1 MGIPHYY
8 RSIVRQHKNIVV
20 TKSPPCHRLLI
31 DFNALVHQSAALL
44 ISERPNDVC
53 YENIIKETIVTTR
66 TLISAVNPSDLVYIG
81 VDGVAPRAKMVQQ
94 RKRRYMSSYRN
105 RLINDYMEKHAIKSL
120 PDWDSNAI
128 TPGTSFMAMLD
139 NELHRCFAGDHRVVV
154 SGSNEE
160 GEGEQKLFDF
170 INDNKDSSKI
180 NLIHG
185 MDADLIMLS
194 LLSDQ
199 TIYLQRDSE
208 VVDIQA
214 FRIGITKHM
223 RLAIGHSTH
232 DLMRDYVFMC
242 FLLGNDFIPHLP
254 FMRIRD
260 GGINE
265 LTKIY
270 TKVHQEQQLVI
281 NLECKGQYSING
293 DMLTRIFAELA
304 KSEYARMKTH
314 VTKFNNQVATHVPRK
329 IHNVKE
335 YSTELENYPKQ
346 NKHELLDV
354 IHQDWHQYDWMQQY
368 YKHLFDSVESHTVNK
383 YACDYLEGVVWTFN
397 YYFNRQFDQFW
408 YYRHHVAP
416 LASDILSCIHACDIA
431 VMTERMKKNRYEF
444 KLTPPLQL
452 ICVLPPQSVSLL
464 VKEHQDLM
472 RDPQHGMA
480 CYYPTS
486 FKMCTFMKDFM
497 WECTPILPDIDIEKV
512 HLKLDSY
519 VGLS

>member
-8 RSIVRQHKNIVV
+8 RSIVRQHKNIVIQRA
-20 TKSPPCHRLLI
+20 PACHRLLI
-31 DFNALVHQSAALL
+31 DFNAVVHQSAALL
-44 ISERPNDVC
+44 INERPGDVS
-53 YENIIKETIVTTR
+53 YENIIRETIMTTKA
-66 TLISAVNPSDLVYIG
+66 LISAVNPRDIVYIG

-94 RKRRYMSSYRN
+94 RKRRFMTSYRN

-128 TPGTSFMAMLD
+128 TPGTRFMAMLD
-139 NELHRCFAGDHRVVV
+139 SELHRCFADDTRVIV

-170 INDNKDSSKI
+170 INTNKDAGKV
-180 NLIHG
+180 NLING

-214 FRIGITKHM
+214 FRLGISKHM
-223 RLAIGHSTH
+223 RLAIGNSTH

-260 GGINE
+260 GGINV

-281 NLECKGQYSING
+281 CHESNKYSINR

-304 KSEYARMKTH
+304 KSEYAHMKVH
-314 VTKFNNQVATHVPRK
+314 VGKFNDQVATYVPRK

-335 YSTELENYPKQ
+335 YSTELENYPKL
-346 NKHELLDV
+346 NKHKLLDI
-354 IHQDWHQYDWMQQY
+354 IHQEWHQHDWMQQY
-368 YKHLFDSVESHTVNK
+368 YKHLFDSAESNK
-383 YACDYLEGVVWTFN
+383 HVTDYLEGVIWVFN
-397 YYFNRQFDQFW
+397 YYFNRQFDRFW

-416 LASDILSCIHACDIA
+416 LASDILGCMNACDIA
-431 VMTERMKKNRYEF
+431 AMTERLKMNRYEF
-444 KLTPPLQL
+444 MLTPPLQL
-452 ICVLPPQSVSLL
+452 MCVLPPQSASLL
-464 VKEHQDLM
+464 AKEYQDLM
-472 RDPQHGMA
+472 KDPQHGLA
-480 CYYPTS
+480 CYYPTG
-486 FKMCTFMKDFM
+486 FALCTFMKDFM

-512 HLKLDSY
+512 RLKLDSDI
-519 VGLS
+519 GLS

>member
-8 RSIVRQHKNIVV
+8 RSIVRQHKNIVL
-20 TKSPPCHRLLI
+20 TRAPPCHRLLI

-44 ISERPNDVC
+44 ISERPNDVS
-53 YENIIKETIVTTR
+53 YENIIKETITTTR
-66 TLISAVNPSDLVYIG
+66 ALIAAVKPSDLVYIG

-128 TPGTSFMAMLD
+128 TPGTRFMAMLD
-139 NELHRCFAGDHRVVV
+139 IELHRCFADDTRVIV

-170 INDNKDSSKI
+170 INNNKNSSKI

-214 FRIGITKHM
+214 FRLGISKHM
-223 RLAIGHSTH
+223 KLANGNSAH

-260 GGINE
+260 GGINV

-270 TKVHQEQQLVI
+270 TQVHQEQQLVI
-281 NLECKGQYSING
+281 CHESNKYSING

-304 KSEYARMKTH
+304 KGEYTLMKTH
-314 VTKFNNQVATHVPRK
+314 VTRFNDQVATFVPRK

-346 NKHELLDV
+346 NKHKLLDI
-354 IHQDWHQYDWMQQY
+354 IHQEWHQHDWMQQY
-368 YKHLFDSVESHTVNK
+368 YKHLFDSTESNK
-383 YACDYLEGVVWTFN
+383 YACDYLEGVVWAFN

-416 LASDILSCIHACDIA
+416 LASDILSCMNACDIA
-431 VMTERMKKNRYEF
+431 AMIERLKMNRYTF

-452 ICVLPPQSVSLL
+452 ICVLPPQSASLL

-472 RDPQHGMA
+472 KDPHHGLA
-480 CYYPTS
+480 CYYPTC

-497 WECTPILPDIDIEKV
+497 WECTPILPDIDIEKM

-519 VGLS
+519 ISLS

>member
-1 MGIPHYY
+1 
-8 RSIVRQHKNIVV
+8 VRQHKNIVIQ
-20 TKSPPCHRLLI
+20 KAPPCHRLLI
-31 DFNALVHQSAALL
+31 DFNAVVHQSAALL
-44 ISERPNDVC
+44 INERPGDVS
-53 YENIIKETIVTTR
+53 YENIIKETIMTTK
-66 TLISAVNPSDLVYIG
+66 TLISVMSPKDTVYIG

-94 RKRRYMSSYRN
+94 RKRRYLTSYRN

-128 TPGTSFMAMLD
+128 TPGTRFMAMLD
-139 NELHRCFAGDHRVVV
+139 SELHRCFADDTRVIV

-170 INDNKDSSKI
+170 INNNKDTGKV

-214 FRIGITKHM
+214 FRVGISKHM
-223 RLAIGHSTH
+223 RLAIGNSAH

-260 GGINE
+260 GGINV

-270 TKVHQEQQLVI
+270 TQVHKEQPLVI
-281 NLECKGQYSING
+281 CHEDHKYSINRE
-293 DMLTRIFAELA
+293 MLTRIFAELA
-304 KSEYARMKTH
+304 NNEYSRMKVH
-314 VTKFNNQVATHVPRK
+314 VEKFNHQVATYVPRK

-335 YSTELENYPKQ
+335 YSTELENYPKL
-346 NKHELLDV
+346 NKHKLLDI
-354 IHQDWHQYDWMQQY
+354 IHQEWHQHDWMQQY
-368 YKHLFDSVESHTVNK
+368 YKHLFDSAESNK
-383 YACDYLEGVVWTFN
+383 YVGDYLEGVIWVFN
-397 YYFNRQFDQFW
+397 YYFNRKYDRFW

-416 LASDILSCIHACDIA
+416 LASDILGCMNACDIA
-431 VMTERMKKNRYEF
+431 AMTERLKMNRYEF
-444 KLTPPLQL
+444 MLTPPLQL
-452 ICVLPPQSVSLL
+452 LCVLPPQSARLL
-464 VKEHQDLM
+464 PNEHQDLM
-472 RDPQHGMA
+472 RDPQHGLA
-480 CYYPTS
+480 CYYPTG
-486 FKMCTFMKDFM
+486 FALCTFMKDFM

-512 HLKLDSY
+512 RLKLDSDI
-519 VGLS
+519 GLS